1 MSTVIRIK
9 RSDVSGNPPTL
20 AAGELAYSNLP
31 DNGSNGGDR
40 LYVGMGT
47 ETAGNAA
54 SHLVIGGKYF
64 TDKINAATNANTPG
78 TLVQRDASGFITVAK
93 VIGALNGNADTATKL
108 LTARNINLTG
118 PVTGTV
124 SFDGSGDV
132 NIATTIVSSSTP
144 TFAGATYTANVNMS
158 GNTITNLAD
167 PINPQDAAT
176 KAYVDASRSGLD
188 VKVSVRAATTGA
200 NVALTGLQTIDGV
213 SLNANDRVLV
223 KDQTDAT
230 TNGIYVVAAGAWARS
245 SDANSSATVTAG
257 LFTFVEEGTANSDQ
271 GFVLATNGA
280 ITLGTTSLAFTQFS
294 GTGEI
299 ITGPGLVKNG
309 NTLDINSTYVGQT
322 SIVTL
327 GTVTT
332 GVWHGTIVAPQ
343 YGGTG
348 VNNGTSTLT
357 LGGNTQFSG
366 AFATTITVTG
376 PTSVTLPTS
385 GTLVNSAVTTLSSL
399 ASVGTITTGTWN
411 ATPVDASHGG
421 TGQSLYAIGD
431 ILVASSTTTLTRL
444 PVNASSGK
452 VLQSNGTT
460 VVYGDVDG
468 GTY

>member
-40 LYVGMGT
+40 LYIGVGT

-54 SHLVIGGKYF
+54 NHLVIGGKYF
-64 TDKINAATNANTPG
+64 TDKINAATPLNTAG
-78 TLVQRDASGFITVAK
+78 TLVLRDGSGNITVTT
-93 VIGALNGNADTATKL
+93 VNGALNGNAATASKF
-108 LTARNINLTG
+108 LTARTITLTG

-124 SFDGSGDV
+124 SFDGTGDV
-132 NIATTIVSSSTP
+132 NIATTLVSSNAP
-144 TFAGATYTANVNMS
+144 TFAGMTLTGVLNMS
-158 GNTITNLAD
+158 SQVISNLAD

-188 VKVSVRAATTGA
+188 VKVSVRAATTA
-200 NVALTGLQTIDGV
+200 NILLTGTQSIDGV
-213 SLNANDRVLV
+213 SLNAGDRVLV
-223 KDQTDAT
+223 KDQTNQT
-230 TNGIYVVAAGAWARS
+230 QNGIYVVAAGAWSRAPDASTS
-245 SDANSSATVTAG
+245 STVTPG
-257 LFTFVEEGTANSDQ
+257 LFTFVEEGTTNADQ
-271 GFVLATNGA
+271 GFVLATNGS
-280 ITLGTTSLAFTQFS
+280 IVVGTTNLVFTQFS

-309 NTLDINSTYVGQT
+309 NTLDINATYVGQT

-327 GTVTT
+327 GTIGT
-332 GVWHGTIVAPQ
+332 GTWQGTIIAPA

-357 LGGNTQFSG
+357 LGGSVTFSG
-366 AFATTITVTG
+366 AFATQITVTG
-376 PTSVTLPTS
+376 PTNVTLPTS
-385 GTLVNSAVTTLSSL
+385 GTLVNTQVTTLSQLS
-399 ASVGTITTGTWN
+399 SVGTVTTGTWQ
-411 ATPVDASHGG
+411 ATPVAAPYGG
-421 TGQSLYAIGD
+421 TGQSVYAVGD
-431 ILVASSTTTLTRL
+431 ILVASATNALTRL
-444 PVNASSGK
+444 PVNTTSGK

-460 VVYGDVDG
+460 LVYGDVDG

>member
-64 TDKINAATNANTPG
+64 TDRINAATSANTPS
-78 TLVQRDASGFITVAK
+78 TLVARDASGFVTVSK
-93 VIGALNGNADTATKL
+93 IIGALNGNADTATKL

-118 PVTGTV
+118 PITGTV

-132 NIATTIVSSSTP
+132 NIATTIVSSTAP

-176 KAYVDASRSGLD
+176 KNYVDASRSGLD
-188 VKVSVRAATTGA
+188 VKVSVRAATLS
-200 NVALTGLQTIDGV
+200 NIALTGTQTIDGV
-213 SLNANDRVLV
+213 SLNVGDRVLV
-223 KDQTDAT
+223 KNQTTASQ
-230 TNGIYVVAAGAWARS
+230 NGIYVVAAGAWSRS
-245 SDANSSATVTAG
+245 TDANSSTNITPG
-257 LFTFVEEGTANSDQ
+257 LFTFVEEGTTNSDQ

-280 ITLGTTSLAFTQFS
+280 ITVDTTALSFTQFS

-322 SIVTL
+322 SLVTV

-332 GVWHGTIVAPQ
+332 GTWQATIVSPQ
-343 YGGTG
+343 FGGTG

-357 LGGNTQFSG
+357 LGGNTSFSG
-366 AFATTITVTG
+366 AFATVINVTG
-376 PTSVTLPTS
+376 PTNVTLPTS
-385 GTLVNSAVTTLSSL
+385 GTLVNSAVTTLSNL

-411 ATPVDASHGG
+411 ATPVAATVGG

-444 PVNASSGK
+444 PVNATSGK

>member
-9 RSDVSGNPPTL
+9 RSSVSGNPPTL
-20 AAGELAYSNLP
+20 AAGELAYTSLP

-40 LYVGMGT
+40 LYIGVGT

-54 SHLVIGGKYF
+54 SHLVIGGVRY
-64 TDKINAATNANTPG
+64 TSMIDAATPAATAS
-78 TLVQRDASGFITVAK
+78 TLVLRDASGNVTVNQITGSLA
-93 VIGALNGNADTATKL
+93 GNASTASKF

-132 NIATTIVSSSTP
+132 NIATTIVSSTTP

-158 GNTITNLAD
+158 GNTIQNLAD

-176 KAYVDASRSGLD
+176 KNYVDASRSGLD
-188 VKVSVRAATTGA
+188 VKQSVRAATTGS
-200 NVALTGLQTIDGV
+200 NIALTGLQTIDGV
-213 SLNANDRVLV
+213 SLNAADRVLV

-230 TNGIYVVAAGAWARS
+230 TNGIYVVSASGWTRAT
-245 SDANSSATVTAG
+245 DANSSANVTPG
-257 LFTFVEEGTANSDQ
+257 LFTFVEEGTLNSDQ
-271 GFVLATNGA
+271 GFVLATNGS
-280 ITLGTTSLAFTQFS
+280 ITLGTTTLSFTQFS
-294 GTGEI
+294 GVGEI
-299 ITGPGLVKNG
+299 ITGTGLSKSG
-309 NTLDINSTYVGQT
+309 NTLSISVSYVGQT

-332 GVWHGTIVAPQ
+332 GTWQGTVVAGQ

-348 VNNGTSTLT
+348 VNNAGKTIT
-357 LGGNTQFSG
+357 LGGNLTTSG
-366 AFATTITVTG
+366 AFATTLTVTG
-376 PTSVTLPTS
+376 TTNVTLPTS
-385 GTLVNSAVTTLSSL
+385 GTLVNSAVTSLTSLS
-399 ASVGTITTGTWN
+399 SVGTITTGVWQG
-411 ATPVDASHGG
+411 TPVAASYGG
-421 TGQSLYAIGD
+421 TGQSVYAVGD
-431 ILVASSTTTLTRL
+431 ILVATSTTTLTRL
-444 PVNASSGK
+444 PVSATAGQ

>member
-40 LYVGMGT
+40 LYIGVGT

-64 TDKINAATNANTPG
+64 TDKINAATPNNTSG
-78 TLVQRDASGFITVAK
+78 TLVQRDGSGNITVSQ
-93 VIGALNGNADTATKL
+93 VIGALNGNANTATKL
-108 LTARNINLTG
+108 LTARNITLTG

-124 SFDGSGDV
+124 SFDGTGDV
-132 NIATTIVSSSTP
+132 NIATTLVSSNSP
-144 TFAGATYTANVNMS
+144 TFAGLSLTGNLNM
-158 GNTITNLAD
+158 GANTIQNLAD

-188 VKVSVRAATTGA
+188 VKVSVRAATTA
-200 NVALTGLQTIDGV
+200 NIVLSGTQTVDGV
-213 SLNANDRVLV
+213 SLNSGDRVLV
-223 KDQTDAT
+223 MAQTDAT
-230 TNGIYVVAAGAWARS
+230 ANGIYVVAAGAWSRAA
-245 SDANSSATVTAG
+245 DANSSATVTPG
-257 LFTFVEEGTANSDQ
+257 LFTFVEEGTTNADQ
-271 GFVLATNGA
+271 GFVLANNGA
-280 ITLGTTSLAFTQFS
+280 ITLGSTSLTFTQFS

-309 NTLDINSTYVGQT
+309 NTLDINSTYSGQT

-327 GTVTT
+327 GTIGT
-332 GVWHGTIVAPQ
+332 GTWHGTVVAPQ

-357 LGGNTQFSG
+357 LGGNVAFSG
-366 AFATTITVTG
+366 AYATTITVTG
-376 PTSVTLPTS
+376 TTNITLPTS
-385 GTLVNSAVTTLSSL
+385 GTLVNSQVATLSQLS
-399 ASVGTITTGTWN
+399 SVGTITTGVWQG
-411 ATPVDASHGG
+411 TPVAATFGG
-421 TGQSLYAIGD
+421 TGQSTYAVGD

-444 PVNASSGK
+444 AVNTTAGK

-460 VVYGDVDG
+460 LVYGDVDG